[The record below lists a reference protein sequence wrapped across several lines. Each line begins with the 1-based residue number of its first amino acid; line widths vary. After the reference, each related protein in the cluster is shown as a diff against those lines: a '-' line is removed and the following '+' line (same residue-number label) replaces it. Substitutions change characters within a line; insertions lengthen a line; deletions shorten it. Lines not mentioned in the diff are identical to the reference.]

1 MIKLEFTVEQINVLL
16 NILNVP
22 QNAQTI
28 NLATFIQMIQD
39 QAGPQVAE
47 LQKEEA
53 PSEQWFI
60 TKNVR

>member
-53 PSEQWFI
+53 PSEQ
-60 TKNVR
+60 

>member
-16 NILNVP
+16 NILNTP

-28 NLATFIQMIQD
+28 NLASFIQMIQD

-47 LQKEEA
+47 LQKEEEA
-53 PSEQWFI
+53 KKEEEPNEQ
-60 TKNVR
+60 